1 VKKAREGSQKNKGG
15 RKFSGPKSK
24 WIWVWLGWWEG
35 MEGVQNENKWLQRQ
49 LAPDLHITLIHS
61 EPLDT
66 HLFNLSY
73 KKITAYKIIFK
84 SDSYI
89 WHREFKH
96 TNVMF

>member
-1 VKKAREGSQKNKGG
+1 
-15 RKFSGPKSK
+15 
-24 WIWVWLGWWEG
+24 

-89 WHREFKH
+89 
-96 TNVMF
+96 